1 MVIGMRNR
9 ARTVDV
15 DGLTLI
21 EILVVIAILG
31 VLAALIVPRVVGRTD
46 EARAVAAKQD
56 IATILQ
62 ALRMYRLDNDRYP
75 SSAQGLDALVV
86 RPPSEPVPRNWK
98 QYLDKVPKDPW
109 GQPYQ
114 YLSPGI
120 HSEVDVFSFGAD
132 GTAGGN
138 GIDAEIG
145 SWQL

>member
-1 MVIGMRNR
+1 MRNR

>member
-1 MVIGMRNR
+1 MRN
-9 ARTVDV
+9 AVRTTGAG
-15 DGLTLI
+15 GLTLI
-21 EILVVIAILG
+21 EILVVVAILG
-31 VLAALIVPRVVGRTD
+31 VLAALLVPRVIGRTD
-46 EARAVAAKQD
+46 EARAVAARQD

-62 ALRMYRLDNDRYP
+62 ALRMYRLDSDRYP
-75 SSAQGLDALVV
+75 TSTQGLDALVG
-86 RPPSEPVPRNWK
+86 RPGSEPIPRNWK
-98 QYLDKVPKDPW
+98 QYLDKVSKDPW

-120 HSEVDVFSFGAD
+120 HSDVDVFSFGAD

>member
-1 MVIGMRNR
+1 MRNR

-114 YLSPGI
+114 YLSPGR

>member
-1 MVIGMRNR
+1 MRSGVRN
-9 ARTVDV
+9 AGA